1 PREENVKSPSRAGA
15 VPALGGPGMSSP
27 SRKKSRGATRRDF
40 LKTIGVAAGA
50 AGLAPA
56 PYVSTALA
64 ETKTLKI
71 LQWSHFI
78 PEYDRW
84 IDGFARD
91 WGKKNGVTVTVDHIP
106 HLELP
111 ARAAAEVSAG
121 SGHDIFGF
129 NGSGGPHLYAKHV
142 VDLTSLVQETEKKHG
157 KVLPMGR

>member
-1 PREENVKSPSRAGA
+1 
-15 VPALGGPGMSSP
+15 MSSR
-27 SRKKSRGATRRDF
+27 SRNNSPNRGTTRRDF
-40 LKTIGVAAGA
+40 LKTVGVAAGA

-56 PYVSTALA
+56 VSAPFISTAFA
-64 ETKTLKI
+64 EMKTLKI

-84 IDGFARD
+84 IDGFARG
-91 WGKKNGVTVTVDHIP
+91 WGKKNGIAVTVDHIP

-129 NGSGGPHLYAKHV
+129 NGSGRISTLS
-142 VDLTSLVQETEKKHG
+142 TSLI
-157 KVLPMGR
+157 